1 MNTSNVPSS
10 KRIRLD
16 NRNRFPISLLI
27 IFAILAVLAETKDWK
42 RRYRPI
48 YYDANSRRAQAAVTE
63 LTNRIFN
70 ATNYPQFFPQNR
82 QPTRR
87 TRSESDS

>member
-10 KRIRLD
+10 KRIRLH

-27 IFAILAVLAETKDWK
+27 IFAILAVLVETRDWR

-63 LTNRIFN
+63 LVNRLFS
-70 ATNYPQFFPQNR
+70 ATGWASDAPQNR
-82 QPTRR
+82 QPSRR